1 MSKQASTQADY
12 RERVAPKW
20 TSFLPILLI
29 FPTFWL
35 TFAPINLAAGLAS
48 GAVITAVVIWLMVA
62 LAPVIRIDDQILM
75 VGKAQISRK
84 LIGKAEVIPITEA
97 FAEKGPRLDAR
108 AYLALQGSI
117 RGLVKV
123 EITDPSDPTPY
134 WLFSSAHPEE
144 VVASLKL

>member
-1 MSKQASTQADY
+1 MSKLASTQADY
-12 RERVAPKW
+12 RERVTPKW

-35 TFAPINLAAGLAS
+35 TFAPINLAAGIAS
-48 GAVITAVVIWLMVA
+48 GAVITGVVIWLMVA

-75 VGKAQISRK
+75 VGKAQISRT
-84 LIGKAEVIPITEA
+84 LIGKAQIIPGAEA

-117 RGLVKV
+117 KGLVKV

-144 VVASLKL
+144 VVAALKL